1 MVCID
6 SAYIM
11 KSCIGTAFQI
21 HQLPNTT
28 LMSEYCPVE
37 NLNVSSVGNMIGLQY
52 YLLYTIV
59 QFNVGTRAVLL
70 MACSCNQTFAKY
82 WSG

>member
-21 HQLPNTT
+21 LQLPDTT
-28 LMSEYCPVE
+28 LMSVYCPVE
-37 NLNVSSVGNMIGLQY
+37 NINVSSVGNMIGLQ
-52 YLLYTIV
+52 YTIV

-70 MACSCNQTFAKY
+70 MAVVVLSQSTGQDNNVC
-82 WSG
+82 